1 MSPTN
6 MQDFLQF
13 KLFIAQ
19 DVLNVFYIVIA
30 LILPIICWIWL
41 SWIIR
46 RYATVIKFYKDAKY
60 SIIITF
66 IMWIIRKIKFFQNK
80 IDQKLSWE
88 SLSTS
93 QKLKFI
99 AVFLFIVIFSELFL
113 RLMFEYLIAYMQM
126 HEWMNPTYKVN
137 N

>member
-1 MSPTN
+1 MSTTN

-13 KLFIAQ
+13 KFFIAQ

-30 LILPIICWIWL
+30 ILLPIISWYWL
-41 SWIIR
+41 SWIVR
-46 RYATVIKFYKDAKY
+46 RYAVVLKFYKETKG
-60 SIIITF
+60 SLIISF
-66 IMWIIRKIKFFQNK
+66 VMWIIRKINFFQNK
-80 IDQKLSWE
+80 IEEKLSWK
-88 SLSTS
+88 SLNTS

-99 AVFLFIVIFSELFL
+99 AVFLFIVAFSELFL

-126 HEWMNPTYKVN
+126 HEWMNPAYKIN